1 MALPQLN
8 LGWHLGQ
15 LLSGEVDPK
24 DADPRILMWAEFMIW
39 QAADEILRMPDKA
52 GRRKA
57 LDKIPETIRPFV
69 EREAKK
75 LFTRRREGGMT

>member
-8 LGWHLGQ
+8 LGWHLEQ